1 MRMERHLLCV
11 VWGLSLLLVGQP
23 GFAWDE
29 ARFAQKK
36 TMAYS
41 YALPDGQENGQIKT
55 VIGSPRTY
63 TVQTKDTLLDIAR
76 YFDLGFN
83 EIRAAHPQL
92 DTWLPEVGSDIRL
105 PTFWV
110 LPKTRSAGMN
120 IVVNIPEMRLYYF
133 PTRAK
138 HGAQALAMTYPV
150 GLGREDWPT
159 PQTPFRI
166 RGKTANPTWV
176 IPQSIRQERIQ
187 EKGWSETSIPGGSPA
202 NPLGK
207 YRLELSLSQASGAYA
222 IHGTNNPWA
231 VGRMVTHGCIRLYP
245 EDIARF
251 FELVPV
257 GSSGELTY
265 QPVKV
270 GMQHGR
276 VYVEVHADIYDLV
289 ADPWANAQR
298 VVQDSGWAHL
308 VDPARLLRALR
319 EQSGVPVDVT
329 VTARNARASGAVSP
343 PQAELADRRQG
354 RVEQHDG
361 TQSTDPE

>member
-1 MRMERHLLCV
+1 MRMKRHLLCV
-11 VWGLSLLLVGQP
+11 VGGLSLLLVGQP

-36 TMAYS
+36 TMAYP
-41 YALPDGQENGQIKT
+41 YVLPDGQGDGQIKT

-92 DTWLPEVGSDIRL
+92 DTWLPEVGSEIRL

-110 LPKTRSAGMN
+110 LPKTRSARVN

-276 VYVEVHADIYDLV
+276 VYVEVHADIYGLV
-289 ADPWANAQR
+289 ADPWADAQR

-319 EQSGVPVDVT
+319 EQSGVPIDVT
-329 VTARNARASGAVSP
+329 TEPLTALWDDDRSGKGNVI
-343 PQAELADRRQG
+343 
-354 RVEQHDG
+354 
-361 TQSTDPE
+361 TDHGK

>member
-1 MRMERHLLCV
+1 MRMKRHPLCV
-11 VWGLSLLLVGQP
+11 VVGLSLLLMGQP

-41 YALPDGQENGQIKT
+41 YTPPDRQGNGQIKT

-92 DTWLPEVGSDIRL
+92 DTWLPEVGSEIRL

-110 LPKTRSAGMN
+110 LPKTRSAGVN

-138 HGAQALAMTYPV
+138 YGAQTLAMTYPV

-159 PQTPFRI
+159 PQTPFRDS
-166 RGKTANPTWV
+166 RQNGQPDLGDSPVHSAGTDTGKGLVGDQYSRRLAGQPAGQV
-176 IPQSIRQERIQ
+176 SAGIESV
-187 EKGWSETSIPGGSPA
+187 PGVRCVRHP
-202 NPLGK
+202 
-207 YRLELSLSQASGAYA
+207 RHEQ
-222 IHGTNNPWA
+222 PWA

-276 VYVEVHADIYDLV
+276 VYVEVHADIYGLV

-308 VDPARLLRALR
+308 VDTALLLQALR

-329 VTARNARASGAVSP
+329 VTAHNARASGAVSP
-343 PQAELADRRQG
+343 PQAELADRTQG

>member
-1 MRMERHLLCV
+1 MRMNPHLLPIFL
-11 VWGLSLLLVGQP
+11 GLSLLLLATSS
-23 GFAWDE
+23 FAWDE
-29 ARFAQKK
+29 TRFAQKK
-36 TMAYS
+36 TKAYS
-41 YALPDGQENGQIKT
+41 YAPPNGTRDGRTKT
-55 VIGSPRTY
+55 IIGSPRTY

-83 EIRAAHPQL
+83 EIRAAHPDL
-92 DTWLPEVGSDIRL
+92 DPWLPPVGQEISL

-110 LPKTRSAGMN
+110 LPKSRSTGV
-120 IVVNIPEMRLYYF
+120 VVNIPEMRLYYF
-133 PTRAK
+133 PPQIK
-138 HGAQALAMTYPV
+138 DEWLVVTYPV

-176 IPQSIRQERIQ
+176 IPESIRQERIK
-187 EKGWSETSIPGGSPA
+187 EKGWSETSLPGGSPD

-245 EDIARF
+245 EDIERF
-251 FELVPV
+251 FDLVQV
-257 GSSGELTY
+257 GSPGELTY
-265 QPVKV
+265 QPVKI
-270 GMQHGR
+270 GIQNGR
-276 VYVEVHADIYDLV
+276 VYVEVHADIYGLV
-289 ADPWANAQR
+289 NDPWGDAQR

-308 VDPARLLRALR
+308 VDPVLLVQALR

-329 VTARNARASGAVSP
+329 ATDGVVSLPQLGETSG
-343 PQAELADRRQG
+343 G
-354 RVEQHDG
+354 RGEQQYG
-361 TQSTDPE
+361 VQSTDPT

>member
-1 MRMERHLLCV
+1 MRMNRHLLRVFC
-11 VWGLSLLLVGQP
+11 GFSLFLLATP
-23 GFAWDE
+23 SFAWDE

-36 TMAYS
+36 TTAYPYMLS
-41 YALPDGQENGQIKT
+41 DGKGAEQIKT

-63 TVQTKDTLLDIAR
+63 TVQAKDTLLDIAR

-83 EIRAAHPQL
+83 EIRDAHPQL
-92 DTWLPEVGSDIRL
+92 DPWLPQVGREISL

-110 LPKTRSAGMN
+110 LPKSRSTGGN
-120 IVVNIPEMRLYYF
+120 GVHPNLVVNIPEMRMYYF
-133 PTRAK
+133 PAQVK
-138 HGAQALAMTYPV
+138 HGAGRVVLTYPV

-176 IPQSIRQERIQ
+176 IPESIREERVKD
-187 EKGWSETSIPGGSPA
+187 KGWSETSLPGGSPD

-245 EDIARF
+245 EDIERF
-251 FELVPV
+251 FDLVQV
-257 GSSGELTY
+257 GSPGELTY
-265 QPVKV
+265 QPVKI
-270 GMQHGR
+270 GMQNGR
-276 VYVEVHADIYDLV
+276 VYVEAHADIYGLV
-289 ADPWANAQR
+289 ADPWGDAQR

-308 VDPARLLRALR
+308 VDLALLLRALR

-329 VTARNARASGAVSP
+329 AKGVALCA
-343 PQAELADRRQG
+343 
-354 RVEQHDG
+354 
-361 TQSTDPE
+361 PEEACGHKTGES

>member
-1 MRMERHLLCV
+1 MNPPLLCV
-11 VWGLSLLLVGQP
+11 FFGLSLILLATP
-23 GFAWDE
+23 SFAWDE

-36 TMAYS
+36 TTAYPYVLS
-41 YALPDGQENGQIKT
+41 DGQGDGRTKT

-63 TVQTKDTLLDIAR
+63 TVQAKDTLLDIAR

-83 EIRAAHPQL
+83 EVRAAHPQL
-92 DTWLPEVGSDIRL
+92 DPWLPPVGQEISL

-110 LPKTRSAGMN
+110 LPASRATAVNMDR
-120 IVVNIPEMRLYYF
+120 IVVNIPEMRMYYF
-133 PTRAK
+133 PNQVK
-138 HGAQALAMTYPV
+138 HGAERLVLTYPV
-150 GLGREDWPT
+150 GLGRENWPT

-176 IPQSIRQERIQ
+176 IPESIRQERIK
-187 EKGWSETSIPGGSPA
+187 EKGWSETSLPGGAPD

-245 EDIARF
+245 EDIERF
-251 FELVPV
+251 FDLVQV
-257 GSSGELTY
+257 GSPGELTY

-270 GMQHGR
+270 GMQNGR
-276 VYVEVHADIYDLV
+276 VYVEAHADIYGLV
-289 ADPWANAQR
+289 ADPWGDAQR

-308 VDPARLLRALR
+308 VDSTLLLRALH

-329 VTARNARASGAVSP
+329 ATGGAVSP
-343 PQAELADRRQG
+343 PQRELADTRG
-354 RVEQHDG
+354 GE
-361 TQSTDPE
+361 S